1 MKKPICPI
9 CGGNTFHDFNGRRNV
24 RCDRCG
30 SLERGR
36 YQWLVLRRCVSL
48 KPGAV
53 VGHFAPEAFFMDHF
67 AGREDVTY
75 QAFDRFPE
83 HYRHDRVEVRQLDLC
98 VGLAALASSSFDLI
112 IHSHVL
118 EHLPCAFEP
127 VLSDMKR
134 LLKPGGSML
143 FSVPIDADVTSEGL
157 DPPQTETEVALRLR
171 QGDHL
176 RVFGRTDF
184 PAIVARI
191 LGADCLVRQR
201 DLFTDDELLAANVP
215 VARKGEPTGKSVF
228 LYTKS

>member
-1 MKKPICPI
+1 MKPVCPI
-9 CGGNTFHDFNGRRNV
+9 CGGDAFEDFNGRAKV
-24 RCDRCG
+24 RCSRCG

-36 YQWLVLRRCVSL
+36 YQWLVLHRCAPL

-53 VGHFAPEAFFMDHF
+53 VAHFAPEAFFMDHF
-67 AGREDVTY
+67 AGLPDVVY
-75 QAFDRFPE
+75 LAFDKFPE
-83 HYRHDRVEVRQLDLC
+83 HYRHNRVEVRRLDLC
-98 VGLAALASSSFDLI
+98 ADLGSLSSSTFDLV

-127 VLSDMKR
+127 VLVEMKR
-134 LLKPGGSML
+134 LLKPGGVML

-157 DPPQTETEVALRLR
+157 DPPRTKTDAALRLR

-191 LGADCLVRQR
+191 LGADCLLRQGER
-201 DLFTDDELLAANVP
+201 FTDEELLAANVP

-228 LYTKS
+228 LYVKA